1 MRPGKFAE
9 SACGAAESD
18 GRTCYSLTSSLED
31 ASDKVAE
38 SCLAW
43 PAATGA
49 GPGPDN
55 FLRRPGLPRKMDI
68 IDLLRP
74 DMK

>member
-1 MRPGKFAE
+1 MDAPATASPGKPSFPV
-9 SACGAAESD
+9 SSP
-18 GRTCYSLTSSLED
+18 YNLTSNLAD
-31 ASDKVAE
+31 ASDKAAE

-55 FLRRPGLPRKMDI
+55 FLRRPGLPSKMDI

-74 DMK
+74 DTK